1 MIKESVSAGTA
12 DQDANSL
19 IVSATH
25 GCDARRYPWI

>member
-1 MIKESVSAGTA
+1 MSKEFVSAGTA

-19 IVSATH
+19 IVRAAQ